1 MCMCLIC
8 YGINFYNCIALDEL
22 TTKDIED
29 FMKKKGIS
37 EEYVKSVVENK
48 VEGNDIK
55 TDNDKRLKLMLG
67 MRNDPT
73 AFLYFKVSIM
83 REFGG
88 RTIPEIA
95 ITCPPSKTAQFCK
108 EFPVLR
114 DAAKVVQRYQL
125 DGEMLLEA
133 DDDVLKH
140 MSKNPGD
147 AKKIIETKLR
157 EYISKTY

>member
-1 MCMCLIC
+1 
-8 YGINFYNCIALDEL
+8 
-22 TTKDIED
+22 
-29 FMKKKGIS
+29 
-37 EEYVKSVVENK
+37 
-48 VEGNDIK
+48 
-55 TDNDKRLKLMLG
+55 
-67 MRNDPT
+67 
-73 AFLYFKVSIM
+73 M
-83 REFGG
+83 REYGG

-95 ITCPPSKTAQFCK
+95 IACPPSKTAQFCK
-108 EFPVLR
+108 AFPVLR

-133 DDDVLKH
+133 DDDVLKR